1 MKKRLFALL
10 LAAMLPLALTACGGD
25 TSSGNKDEVSASS
38 SAASEASE
46 KSKDEMLEQAETTTF
61 SELLTALQ
69 ENKLRAQDTY
79 VGNVYTYTE
88 CVTAIEEDYAEL
100 SGSVKVY
107 LPKEDLMSLNVNE
120 VIRVVG
126 TIDSL
131 DLIETSQMVN
141 GFDFSSPAPAVEMKP
156 AYYIDNQFEVTGPV
170 EMRYMML
177 VELSGNVVDQ
187 TGLAS
192 AWLFEMSSNMGT
204 VNLEEAIPV
213 EHHTGQNI
221 TSLPID
227 GQEVA
232 NGDTITISCRLID
245 EAASLNRDMYGTHA
259 RQHEYKAADVKLI
272 RVDEK
277 AAAE

>member
-1 MKKRLFALL
+1 MKRKLLALL
-10 LAAMLPLALTACGGD
+10 LAAALPLSLAACGGEEGSAD
-25 TSSGNKDEVSASS
+25 QQNSSAASS
-38 SAASEASE
+38 SAEAEVSME
-46 KSKDEMLEQAETTTF
+46 DMLEQAENTTF

-79 VGNVYTYTE
+79 VGNIYTYSE

-107 LPKEDLMSLNVNE
+107 LPKADLMNLNVNE

-131 DLIETSQMVN
+131 DLTETSQMVN
-141 GFDFSSPAPAVEMKP
+141 GFEFTSSAPAVEMKP
-156 AYYIDNQFEVTGPV
+156 ACYIDNRFEVTGPV
-170 EMRYMML
+170 EMRYMLL

-187 TGLAS
+187 TGLES
-192 AWLFEMSSNMGT
+192 AWLFEMSSDMGS
-204 VNLEEAIPV
+204 VDLEQAIPV
-213 EHHTGQNI
+213 EHHVGQNI
-221 TSLPID
+221 TSLNID

-245 EAASLNRDMYGTHA
+245 ESASINRNTYESRA
-259 RQHEYKAADVKLI
+259 RQHEYKAADVSLV
-272 RVDEK
+272 RVDQK
-277 AAAE
+277 AAA